1 MITKAQKIRLG
12 IFISAAL
19 IIFLAA
25 IAALSLE
32 RFFQEKDVYH
42 ISYKDVSLTGLDAGS
57 SVKYLGLNVGT
68 VTSIEIDP
76 EDISR
81 IIVTIAVKQGTPVKN
96 DLEAEISTIGITGI
110 KVIEL
115 RGGTNEADLLEPGS
129 YIKAGKSLTEQIT
142 GKAEVIGEKVELL
155 LNNLIELSKSENR
168 KKFTA
173 LMDRTSSIAANLD
186 ILLKENNRKINSSIA
201 NLDKTLQH
209 LAGAGASSEAA
220 ISSVESF
227 IQSDSLRTTL
237 NDIAQIADKLNK
249 ANIYNLDE
257 QLNVAV
263 DRLNHM
269 LTQMDLFLTLNLNKF
284 NQSIEGLN
292 ETISHLNSAARQIDE
307 DPSVLIGGSK
317 PKDPP
322 DEELEQ

>member
-12 IFISAAL
+12 VFITTAV

-25 IAALSLE
+25 IAALSLD
-32 RFFQEKDVYH
+32 RLFQEKDVYY
-42 ISYKDVSLTGLDAGS
+42 ISYKDVSLSGLDAGS
-57 SVKYLGLNVGT
+57 SVKYLGLNVGS
-68 VTSIEIDP
+68 VTGIEIDS

-81 IIVTIAVKQGTPVKN
+81 INVTIAIKQGTPVKN

-155 LNNLIELSKSENR
+155 LNNLIELSKNENR
-168 KKFTA
+168 EKFTA
-173 LMDRTSSIAANLD
+173 LIERTSSIAANLD
-186 ILLKENNRKINSSIA
+186 ILLKENNNKINTSIA
-201 NLDKTLQH
+201 NLDKTLEH
-209 LAGAGASSEAA
+209 LATAGEVSEST
-220 ISSVESF
+220 IMSVDSF

>member
-12 IFISAAL
+12 IFIAAA
-19 IIFLAA
+19 IIILLAA
-25 IAALSLE
+25 ITALSLD
-32 RFFQEKDVYH
+32 RLFQEKDVYYV
-42 ISYKDVSLTGLDAGS
+42 SYKDVSLSGLGAGS
-57 SVKYLGLNVGT
+57 SVKYLGLNVGS
-68 VTSIEIDP
+68 VTNIEIDP
-76 EDISR
+76 KDISR
-81 IIVTIAVKQGTPVKN
+81 IIVTISIKQGTPVKN

-142 GKAEVIGEKVELL
+142 GKAEVISEKFELL

-168 KKFTA
+168 EKMIAVVDKI
-173 LMDRTSSIAANLD
+173 SSISTSLD
-186 ILLKENNRKINSSIA
+186 ILLKKNNEKINAAIA
-201 NLDKTLQH
+201 NLDRTLNH
-209 LAGAGASSEAA
+209 LANTGEAA
-220 ISSVESF
+220 ESTIQSVESF
-227 IQSDSLRTTL
+227 VQSDTLRTTL

-257 QLNVAV
+257 QLNIAV

-269 LTQMDLFLTLNLNKF
+269 LTQMDLFMTLNLNKF

-292 ETISHLNSAARQIDE
+292 ETISHLNSASRQIDE
-307 DPSVLIGGSK
+307 DPSVLIGGSR

-322 DEELEQ
+322 DEKLEQ

>member
-68 VTSIEIDP
+68 VTSIAIDP

-173 LMDRTSSIAANLD
+173 LMDRTSSIAENLD